1 MNEIQKKSQQL
12 KKRQDEQAAL
22 NAKIKVS
29 SHHYILF
36 RFDLTNQMRLIYPIN
51 QSDEVNLPE

>member
-22 NAKIKVS
+22 NAKIKVLAFQFNFGLVQIAKK
-29 SHHYILF
+29 H
-36 RFDLTNQMRLIYPIN
+36 RLI
-51 QSDEVNLPE
+51 QDETE